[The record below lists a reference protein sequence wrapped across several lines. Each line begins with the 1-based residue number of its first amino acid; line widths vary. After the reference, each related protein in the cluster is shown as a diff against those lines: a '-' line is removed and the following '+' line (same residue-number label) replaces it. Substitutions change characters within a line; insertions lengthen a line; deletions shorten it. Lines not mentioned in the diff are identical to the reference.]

1 MALAPLA
8 IIAACGGELQA
19 SPTVRVLPDP
29 TAKPAA
35 WSWTASC
42 PFVPSAGSACQ
53 SSYPELLHAQLAG
66 DEWNLGD
73 APGSPGAVRM
83 SISSEG
89 SLEVRGD
96 FPDAPPCT
104 DSDCIAP
111 SADTWVRGYP
121 SVLYGFNQCNAGTS
135 PAPSPSFPLPL
146 QVDAIAPD
154 LIGTTAYSADPTD
167 ATYDVAYDLWLNHS
181 STRTPCRTS
190 GTIEVMVWT
199 AYDDRA
205 LLPLSLRIGTA
216 SSPYAID
223 GTAHAAKDAWSV
235 YANNVYRDGRTAP
248 WGGTFWFV
256 LNKDDAVDHGTVS
269 VDLSSVLASVGGLL
283 QDNYGWD
290 NFARS
295 YWLDTIPFG
304 MEFGPANGTLTGA
317 GSSSFS
323 FSVSSYCL
331 DTRSTISAAPC

>member
-1 MALAPLA
+1 
-8 IIAACGGELQA
+8 
-19 SPTVRVLPDP
+19 
-29 TAKPAA
+29 
-35 WSWTASC
+35 
-42 PFVPSAGSACQ
+42 
-53 SSYPELLHAQLAG
+53 
-66 DEWNLGD
+66 
-73 APGSPGAVRM
+73 M

-111 SADTWVRGYP
+111 RADTWVRGYP

-154 LIGTTAYSADPTD
+154 LDRHDRLFGRPDRCHLRRRLRPVAQSQFD
-167 ATYDVAYDLWLNHS
+167 ANSVPNIRHDRGHGLDGLRRPCLVACKPENRNRELTLCDRRDGS
-181 STRTPCRTS
+181 S
-190 GTIEVMVWT
+190 
-199 AYDDRA
+199 
-205 LLPLSLRIGTA
+205 
-216 SSPYAID
+216 
-223 GTAHAAKDAWSV
+223 AKDAWSV

-269 VDLSSVLASVGGLL
+269 VDLSSVLASVGQLL
-283 QDNYGWD
+283 QDDYGWD
-290 NFARS
+290 NFDRS